1 MIRLEV
7 CIDSPEGLARA
18 IAGGADRIELCAALP
33 LGGLTPS
40 AGLMR
45 LAAEAPVPVYAMVRP
60 REGDFIFTSAEA
72 EVMRADIRAA
82 RQAGLAGVVLGAATP
97 EGRLDVPLLSSL
109 MAEAAG
115 MGTTLHRVVDTLADP
130 AAALADTIALGF
142 ERILTSGG
150 AGSALAGSTTIR
162 RLHELAAG
170 RIAIMAGGGLRAANA
185 IDVLQR
191 TGVDELHGSCA
202 AALAAPVRSG
212 PAFQSEAPMLV
223 DPAEVAAIKSLIAT
237 YGNGP

>member
-1 MIRLEV
+1 MIHLEICV
-7 CIDSPEGLARA
+7 DSPEGLARA

-40 AGLMR
+40 PGFMR
-45 LAAEAPVPVYAMVRP
+45 LAAAAPVPVYAMIRP
-60 REGDFIFTSAEA
+60 REGDFRFTPVEA
-72 EVMRADIRAA
+72 EVMLADIRAA

-130 AAALADTIALGF
+130 LAALADAIALGF

-150 AGSALAGSTTIR
+150 AATALAGAATIR

-170 RIAIMAGGGLRAANA
+170 RIGIMAGGGLRATNA
-185 IDVLQR
+185 VEVLRR
-191 TGVDELHGSCA
+191 TGADELHGSCA
-202 AALAAPVRSG
+202 AAVSAPVRSG
-212 PAFQSEAPMLV
+212 PMFQSETLMLV
-223 DPAEVAAIKSLIAT
+223 DPAEVSAIKSQIAT
-237 YGNGP
+237 YGDGV